1 MLMCLIPYHRWG
13 ITDDTLYGEV
23 AHNLA
28 DGLACVYIDLIHIRV
43 LEYPLS
49 VLITLLAIKD
59 KLAEVRS
66 DGNYYIHTYSKYFFI
81 I

>member
-1 MLMCLIPYHRWG
+1 MTLEVVQEILFADSPILMSHVPHHRWTV
-13 ITDDTLYGEV
+13 INDTFDGEV

-49 VLITLLAIKD
+49 VLITLLA
-59 KLAEVRS
+59 
-66 DGNYYIHTYSKYFFI
+66 TKY
-81 I
+81 